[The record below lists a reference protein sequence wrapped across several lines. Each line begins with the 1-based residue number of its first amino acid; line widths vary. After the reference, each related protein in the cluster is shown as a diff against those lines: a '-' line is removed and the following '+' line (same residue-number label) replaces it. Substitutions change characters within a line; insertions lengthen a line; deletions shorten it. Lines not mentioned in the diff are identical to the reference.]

1 VAEEI
6 AAEAAEPGERRA
18 RPRGIEWLIV
28 AAVLGYAGILII
40 GPLLGLVWGAVHAGA
55 GAFFRALFH
64 PDALHAL
71 KLTLLL
77 SLAATVI
84 NAIFGTCIALVLVRD
99 RFRGKK
105 VLNGLVDVPLAV
117 SPVIAGFM
125 LILLFGRSGWLT
137 PLVEGLGIP
146 IVFAMPG
153 MLIATIFVSIPF
165 IPRELA
171 PVLEQMG
178 TESES
183 AAYTMG
189 ASPWTAF
196 WRITLPAA
204 RWGLL
209 YGVSL
214 TFARA
219 IGEFGAIL
227 VVGGTIAGLT
237 ETATLYVYR
246 ALDDRH
252 PVDAYAVA
260 VVLALFSFVL
270 LVGMEYFRKRR
281 RRSPSVRRG
290 R

>member
-1 VAEEI
+1 MAEGI
-6 AAEAAEPGERRA
+6 AIEDPEPGERRA
-18 RPRGIEWLIV
+18 RPRGVEWLIV

-40 GPLLGLVWGAVHAGA
+40 GPLVGLLWGAVRAGA
-55 GAFFRALFH
+55 GPFFRALSQ
-64 PDALHAL
+64 PEALHAI

-77 SLAATVI
+77 SLGATAVH
-84 NAIFGTCIALVLVRD
+84 AVLGTVTALVLVRD
-99 RFRGKK
+99 NFRGKK

-117 SPVIAGFM
+117 SPVITGFM
-125 LILLFGRSGWLT
+125 LILLFGRGGWLT
-137 PLVEGLGIP
+137 PLVEALGIP
-146 IVFAMPG
+146 IVFAVPG
-153 MLIATIFVSIPF
+153 MLLATVFVSLPF

-171 PVLEQMG
+171 PVLEQIG

-196 WRITLPAA
+196 WRITLPAV

-246 ALDDRH
+246 ALDERH

-270 LVGMEYFRKRR
+270 LLGMEYFRKRR
-281 RRSPSVRRG
+281 RRSHSVRRG